1 MSDCVIIHNVQPSIS
16 TFSYISSFVSEC
28 ILDFPFYLSIM
39 KLYLFVFQE
48 SLMNENTREVI
59 KPIADPTDIS
69 KPEEI
74 HHYLWNRI
82 STLELQPGTKLSEV
96 KLAQM
101 FSCSRIP
108 VREAVRQLNAEG
120 ALDSQPQRGSFVS
133 RIDMNR
139 VRQVRYLREV
149 LETRVV
155 MDAYDAGLL
164 QPLLP
169 LLRNMLQEQQDM
181 IRFNELIKLTDAD
194 TRFHDLFYQL
204 QNKEFVQQHTGRHDI
219 HYIRARRFALG
230 IERSDDE
237 RMDDSVNIVSQH
249 VRMVHAIEQGQ
260 RDALEQELVHHFRNI
275 NHTLERVVN
284 DEAFKTVFQVNE

>member
-1 MSDCVIIHNVQPSIS
+1 
-16 TFSYISSFVSEC
+16 
-28 ILDFPFYLSIM
+28 
-39 KLYLFVFQE
+39 
-48 SLMNENTREVI
+48 MNENTREVFESTADATAI
-59 KPIADPTDIS
+59 SKPEEIHPFESTADATAISKPEEIHPFESTADATAVS

-74 HHYLWNRI
+74 HHYLWDRI
-82 STLELQPGTKLSEV
+82 ATLELQPGTKLSEV

-108 VREAVRQLNAEG
+108 VREAVRRLNAEG

-249 VRMVHAIEQGQ
+249 VRMVHAIEQGD
-260 RDALEQELVHHFRNI
+260 RAALEQELVHHFRNI
-275 NHTLERVVN
+275 NHTLEPVVN
-284 DEAFKTVFQVNE
+284 DEAFKTVFQVND

>member
-1 MSDCVIIHNVQPSIS
+1 
-16 TFSYISSFVSEC
+16 
-28 ILDFPFYLSIM
+28 
-39 KLYLFVFQE
+39 
-48 SLMNENTREVI
+48 MNENTREVM
-59 KPIADPTDIS
+59 KPIVDPTDIS

-181 IRFNELIKLTDAD
+181 IRFNELVKLTDAD

>member
-1 MSDCVIIHNVQPSIS
+1 
-16 TFSYISSFVSEC
+16 
-28 ILDFPFYLSIM
+28 
-39 KLYLFVFQE
+39 
-48 SLMNENTREVI
+48 MNENTREVI
-59 KPIADPTDIS
+59 KPVADTTDIS

-82 STLELQPGTKLSEV
+82 STLELQPGTKLS
-96 KLAQM
+96 
-101 FSCSRIP
+101 
-108 VREAVRQLNAEG
+108 

-249 VRMVHAIEQGQ
+249 VRMVHAIEQGD

-284 DEAFKTVFQVNE
+284 DEAFKTVFQVNA

>member
-1 MSDCVIIHNVQPSIS
+1 
-16 TFSYISSFVSEC
+16 
-28 ILDFPFYLSIM
+28 
-39 KLYLFVFQE
+39 
-48 SLMNENTREVI
+48 MNENTREVFESTADATAI
-59 KPIADPTDIS
+59 SKPEEIHPFESTADATAIS

-74 HHYLWNRI
+74 HHYLWGRI
-82 STLELQPGTKLSEV
+82 ATLELQPGTKLSEV

-164 QPLLP
+164 QSLLP

-249 VRMVHAIEQGQ
+249 VRMVHAIEQGD
-260 RDALEQELVHHFRNI
+260 RAALEQELVHHFRNI

>member
-1 MSDCVIIHNVQPSIS
+1 MSDCVIIHNVHPSIS
-16 TFSYISSFVSEC
+16 TFSYISSFASEC
-28 ILDFPFYLSIM
+28 ILDFLFYLSII

-48 SLMNENTREVI
+48 SLMNENTREII
-59 KPIADPTDIS
+59 KPIADTTDIS

-181 IRFNELIKLTDAD
+181 IRFNELVKLTDAD

-249 VRMVHAIEQGQ
+249 VRMVHAIEQGD
-260 RDALEQELVHHFRNI
+260 RDVLEQELVHHFRNI

>member
-1 MSDCVIIHNVQPSIS
+1 MADCVIIHNVKPFIS
-16 TFSYISSFVSEC
+16 TFSYISSFVTEC
-28 ILDFPFYLSIM
+28 ILDFLLYLSIM
-39 KLYLFVFQE
+39 KLYLFDFQE
-48 SLMNENTREVI
+48 SLMNENTREVM
-59 KPIADPTDIS
+59 KPIVDPTDIS

-249 VRMVHAIEQGQ
+249 VRMVHAIEQGE

>member
-1 MSDCVIIHNVQPSIS
+1 
-16 TFSYISSFVSEC
+16 
-28 ILDFPFYLSIM
+28 
-39 KLYLFVFQE
+39 
-48 SLMNENTREVI
+48 MNENTREVI
-59 KPIADPTDIS
+59 KPVADPTDIS

-74 HHYLWNRI
+74 HHYLWDRI
-82 STLELQPGTKLSEV
+82 ATLELQPGTKLSEV

-249 VRMVHAIEQGQ
+249 VRMVHAIEQGD

-284 DEAFKTVFQVNE
+284 DEAFKTVFQVNA

>member
-1 MSDCVIIHNVQPSIS
+1 
-16 TFSYISSFVSEC
+16 
-28 ILDFPFYLSIM
+28 
-39 KLYLFVFQE
+39 
-48 SLMNENTREVI
+48 MNEHTPASIET
-59 KPIADPTDIS
+59 AAETSALS

-74 HHYLWNRI
+74 HHYVWDRI
-82 STLELQPGTKLSEV
+82 ATLEYQPGTKLSEV

-101 FSCSRIP
+101 FQCSRIP
-108 VREAVRQLNAEG
+108 VREAVRQLNTEG

-139 VRQVRYLREV
+139 VREVRYLREV

-155 MDAYDAGLL
+155 MDAYDAHLL
-164 QPLLP
+164 DPLLP
-169 LLRNMLQEQQDM
+169 VLRHMVQEQQDM

-194 TRFHDLFYQL
+194 SRFHDLFYQL
-204 QNKEFVQQHTGRHDI
+204 QHKEFVQQHTGRHDI

-249 VRMVHAIEQGQ
+249 IRMVHAIEERN
-260 RDALEQELVHHFRNI
+260 RDALEQELIHHFRNI
-275 NHTLERVVN
+275 NHTLERVVH
-284 DEAFKTVFQVNE
+284 DAQFESIFQLENEDHA

>member
-1 MSDCVIIHNVQPSIS
+1 
-16 TFSYISSFVSEC
+16 
-28 ILDFPFYLSIM
+28 
-39 KLYLFVFQE
+39 
-48 SLMNENTREVI
+48 MNENTREVI
-59 KPIADPTDIS
+59 KPMADTTDIS

-181 IRFNELIKLTDAD
+181 IRFNELIMLTDAD

-249 VRMVHAIEQGQ
+249 VRMVHAIEQGD

-284 DEAFKTVFQVNE
+284 DEAFKTVFQVNA

>member
-1 MSDCVIIHNVQPSIS
+1 
-16 TFSYISSFVSEC
+16 
-28 ILDFPFYLSIM
+28 
-39 KLYLFVFQE
+39 
-48 SLMNENTREVI
+48 MNENTREVFESTADATAI
-59 KPIADPTDIS
+59 SKPEEIHPFESTAISKPEQIHPFESTADATAVS

-74 HHYLWNRI
+74 HHYLWDRI
-82 STLELQPGTKLSEV
+82 ATLELQPGTKLSEV

-101 FSCSRIP
+101 FRCSRIP
-108 VREAVRQLNAEG
+108 VREAVRRLNAEG

-249 VRMVHAIEQGQ
+249 VRMVHAIE
-260 RDALEQELVHHFRNI
+260 HHFHF
-275 NHTLERVVN
+275 HTRDFRE
-284 DEAFKTVFQVNE
+284 

>member
-1 MSDCVIIHNVQPSIS
+1 
-16 TFSYISSFVSEC
+16 
-28 ILDFPFYLSIM
+28 
-39 KLYLFVFQE
+39 
-48 SLMNENTREVI
+48 MNENTREVI
-59 KPIADPTDIS
+59 KPIADTTDISKPEAIHPFESTADPTAIS

-74 HHYLWNRI
+74 HHYLWDRI
-82 STLELQPGTKLSEV
+82 ATLELQPGTKLSEV

-164 QPLLP
+164 PPLLP

-194 TRFHDLFYQL
+194 SRFHDLFYQL

-249 VRMVHAIEQGQ
+249 VRMVQAIEQGN

-275 NHTLERVVN
+275 NHTLERVIN

>member
-1 MSDCVIIHNVQPSIS
+1 
-16 TFSYISSFVSEC
+16 
-28 ILDFPFYLSIM
+28 
-39 KLYLFVFQE
+39 
-48 SLMNENTREVI
+48 MNEYIQEAQASAND
-59 KPIADPTDIS
+59 AALIS

-74 HHYLWNRI
+74 HHYLWDRI
-82 STLELQPGTKLSEV
+82 ATLQLQPGTKLSEV

-108 VREAVRQLNAEG
+108 VREAVRQLNSEG

-155 MDAYDAGLL
+155 LDAYDAGLL

-169 LLRNMLQEQQDM
+169 LLRNMVQEQQDM
-181 IRFNELIKLTDAD
+181 IKFNELIKLTDAD
-194 TRFHDLFYQL
+194 SRFHDLFYQL

-249 VRMVHAIEQGQ
+249 VRMVHAIDEEN

-284 DEAFKTVFQVNE
+284 DAQFESIFQVNA